1 MVDTK
6 KREAPNQNQT
16 EKTAT
21 LRHAIG
27 ICVALAL
34 LLELLV
40 ESFCRHSVFSA
51 FWFLVGNPL
60 CFLYN
65 SCIILTSLSL
75 ATFFRKKGF
84 VLALISVIWLGLGI
98 ADFVLTSYRT
108 TPLSAI
114 DFALLKSVWSI
125 LQVYLDI
132 WQIVLV
138 IVLFLAIVAG
148 LVVLYR
154 HARKM
159 QARRLG
165 GLVFVS
171 SCGVITALS
180 SILLL
185 STGILSNEFYNLADA
200 YADYGFPY
208 CFARSIFDRGIDEP
222 EDYSV
227 NRVQQFL
234 SDIHA
239 ETDSTPSKTPN
250 IVMVQLESFFDVN
263 YLRNLTYSENP
274 VPVFTALKANFPHGF
289 LTVPALGAGT
299 ANTEFEVI
307 TGMNLDYFGTG
318 EYPYE
323 TILKKTACETIG
335 YDLKELGYS
344 THAIHN
350 NTATFYDRNL
360 VYPNL
365 GFDTFTS
372 LEYMDNIETNALG
385 WAKDAILIPAIVD
398 ALDSTAEQDFVYT
411 VSVQGHGKYPRTLV
425 GDNYSITLEGI
436 ADEKEAVAFWYYVNQ
451 LHEMDTFIG
460 NLLETLG
467 AYPEPVVVVLF
478 GDHLPNFE
486 ISTQDLTNKDL
497 FQTEYVIW
505 SNFELEA
512 ENQDL
517 RAYQLSSYVM
527 SLFHIDNG
535 VINKLHQRY
544 SRSPGYL
551 DAMEVFEYDML
562 YGELGTVDTPYMPTQ
577 MRMGVK
583 PIVVTGFARIL
594 GNESDAM
601 YVYGENFTTASVVTL
616 GDEQQ
621 PTTFVSASCLQI
633 PETAITP
640 GMAVTVSQVSD
651 DAVTLSTS
659 PRHYITA
666 EEAAGKGS

>member
-1 MVDTK
+1 M
-6 KREAPNQNQT
+6 
-16 EKTAT
+16 
-21 LRHAIG
+21 
-27 ICVALAL
+27 
-34 LLELLV
+34 
-40 ESFCRHSVFSA
+40 
-51 FWFLVGNPL
+51 
-60 CFLYN
+60 
-65 SCIILTSLSL
+65 
-75 ATFFRKKGF
+75 
-84 VLALISVIWLGLGI
+84 IWLGLGI

-385 WAKDAILIPAIVD
+385 W
-398 ALDSTAEQDFVYT
+398 
-411 VSVQGHGKYPRTLV
+411 PRTPFSSPRSWMRWTPPQSRTL
-425 GDNYSITLEGI
+425 SIPSRYRGMASIRAL
-436 ADEKEAVAFWYYVNQ
+436 W
-451 LHEMDTFIG
+451 
-460 NLLETLG
+460 
-467 AYPEPVVVVLF
+467 
-478 GDHLPNFE
+478 
-486 ISTQDLTNKDL
+486 STTITPSHWREL
-497 FQTEYVIW
+497 QT
-505 SNFELEA
+505 
-512 ENQDL
+512 
-517 RAYQLSSYVM
+517 RR
-527 SLFHIDNG
+527 
-535 VINKLHQRY
+535 KL
-544 SRSPGYL
+544 SRS
-551 DAMEVFEYDML
+551 
-562 YGELGTVDTPYMPTQ
+562 GTMSISSTRWIPLS
-577 MRMGVK
+577 GICLK
-583 PIVVTGFARIL
+583 PSAPIRSRLSWFSLAIICQISRFPPKIL
-594 GNESDAM
+594 PIRTCSRRNM
-601 YVYGENFTTASVVTL
+601 
-616 GDEQQ
+616 
-621 PTTFVSASCLQI
+621 
-633 PETAITP
+633 
-640 GMAVTVSQVSD
+640 
-651 DAVTLSTS
+651 
-659 PRHYITA
+659 
-666 EEAAGKGS
+666 